1 MFSSLRVRT
10 FRIYWLGM
18 FISFI
23 GTWIQTVAQSWLVFQ
38 LTKSAF
44 LLGMVGFLGSIPIFL
59 LSLFGGVI
67 ADRMNKRNILILT
80 QSVFMLLTFLLAV
93 LTQMKLITPG
103 QIMLIAIL
111 NGIAMAFDM
120 PSRQSLVV
128 ELVGKKHLFNAV
140 ALNSVAFNSSRII
153 GPALA
158 GILVASIGMSGC
170 FYINGMSFW
179 VVIVALLL
187 IKINHSFKTDR
198 NNSTVKDL
206 KDGLG
211 IIKND
216 RLIIALISM
225 IGVVSLFGVSY
236 VMLMPIFA
244 QDILHVGVKGL
255 GMLVSFSGLGALIA
269 ALILAG
275 TGDFKYKGKI
285 LILSSIIFSVSLVVF
300 SLSKIYMLS
309 LITLVF
315 IGASSVTAMTLINT
329 ILQTIVKDEFR
340 GRVMSVFMLTFAG
353 IMPFGNLIAG
363 SLSHAIGVSLTIM
376 ICGIICTA
384 FFIIINVLYPEIIRI

>member
-38 LTKSAF
+38 LTNSAF

-67 ADRMNKRNILILT
+67 ADRMNKRNILIFT
-80 QSVFMLLTFLLAV
+80 QSIFMLLTFLLAV
-93 LTQMKLITPG
+93 LTQMKLITPT

-111 NGIAMAFDM
+111 NGIVLAFDM
-120 PSRQSLVV
+120 PSRQAVVV
-128 ELVGKKHLFNAV
+128 ELVGKKQLLNAI

-153 GPALA
+153 GPAIA

-170 FYINGMSFW
+170 FYINGMSFL

-187 IKINHSFKTDR
+187 IKINHSFKTNR

-206 KDGLG
+206 KDGLRV
-211 IIKND
+211 IKNN
-216 RLIIALISM
+216 RLILALISM
-225 IGVVSLFGVSY
+225 IGIVSLFGISY

-244 QDILHVGVKGL
+244 QDILNVGVKGL
-255 GMLVSFSGLGALIA
+255 GMLVSFSGFGALVA
-269 ALILAG
+269 ALILARI
-275 TGDFKYKGKI
+275 GDFKYKGRY
-285 LILSSIIFSVSLVVF
+285 LILSSIIFSVSLVLF
-300 SLSKIYMLS
+300 SLSRIYTLS

-329 ILQTIVKDEFR
+329 ILQTIVEDEFR

-363 SLSHAIGVSLTIM
+363 ALSQAIGVSLTVM
-376 ICGIICTA
+376 ICGIICMV
-384 FFIIINVLYPEIIRI
+384 FFIIINILYPEIIRV